1 MKIEHSNKSDNS
13 WVDSID
19 REEKQQKYVLKL
31 YISGSTPKSVKA
43 IQNIRKICEE
53 YLIGRYSLEIIDI
66 YQQPA
71 LARGEQIIAVPTL
84 IKKLPSPLRT
94 FIGDLSSTEK
104 ILFGLDLRRKP

>member
-1 MKIEHSNKSDNS
+1 MKIEHSNKSDDS
-13 WVDSID
+13 WADNID
-19 REEKQQKYVLKL
+19 RDEKQQKYVLKL
-31 YISGSTPKSVKA
+31 YISGTTSKSVRA

-53 YLIGRYSLEIIDI
+53 YLSGRYSLEVIDI

-71 LARGEQIIAVPTL
+71 LVKGEQIIAVPTL